1 LANGKLKPWPA
12 ISSPSSGHQLAPPLC
27 GVFFCPSVTPMTDM
41 QSNVGELALEL
52 FEIAEEMVLLGED
65 PLDVRAAF
73 YAVAIRMKQLSDE
86 AEADALGLVKRMMN

>member
-1 LANGKLKPWPA
+1 
-12 ISSPSSGHQLAPPLC
+12 
-27 GVFFCPSVTPMTDM
+27 MTDM
-41 QSNVGELALEL
+41 ESNVGELALEL

-73 YAVAIRMKQLSDE
+73 YAVAIRLKQLSDE

>member
-1 LANGKLKPWPA
+1 
-12 ISSPSSGHQLAPPLC
+12 
-27 GVFFCPSVTPMTDM
+27 MTDM

-73 YAVAIRMKQLSDE
+73 YAVAIRLKQLSDE